1 MKERVF
7 SVSGMSCQHCV
18 MSVREAIEEID
29 GVSEAVVELEAGT
42 AKVTF
47 ADNVS
52 EDDIIEAVTEEGFTI
67 S

>member
-29 GVSEAVVELEAGT
+29 GVSEAVVELEAET